1 MEANHAGVICNG
13 KDGGDPVNDELRRL
27 IQRLQKIK
35 GNDPISRARKAAL
48 LKAIQDLMAEG

>member
-1 MEANHAGVICNG
+1 M
-13 KDGGDPVNDELRRL
+13 NDELRRL